1 MEEKMLAT
9 EQPYERRVQWVT
21 ALYAG
26 LIAGALLLIFSG
38 GSPWSSGGH
47 PTVMGRWMEHPAEV
61 KTSNGFVIAVMHMVL
76 AIGYAFLIVPLVHRF
91 TPTVA
96 VLGGAGLGA
105 ILYLVDYVVL
115 SRVFGTVFGERELMV
130 FLTHIVY
137 GMLAAGAYK
146 GLAPRKSDITI

>member
-1 MEEKMLAT
+1 MEEKILAP

-21 ALYAG
+21 ALFAG
-26 LIAGALLLIFSG
+26 LIAGALLLMFSG

-61 KTSNGFVIAVMHMVL
+61 KTTSGLLIAILHMAL
-76 AIGYAFLIVPLVHRF
+76 ATGYAFLIVPLVHRF
-91 TPTVA
+91 SPTAA
-96 VLGGAGLGA
+96 VLAGAGLGA
-105 ILYLVDYVVL
+105 ILYGLDYVIL
-115 SRVFGTVFGERELMV
+115 SRFFGTVFGERELMV

-146 GLAPRKSDITI
+146 GLAPRKSDI